1 MFGVLGGGGD
11 RHTRNWTNEKHRR
24 NCTEFYCVSV
34 RRVINAMECQS
45 RRISF
50 FLLGIMTPYTGLTY
64 WDFSHHSDASPS
76 RCLSQKR
83 HQTERKEA
91 TENVLL
97 VLIL

>member
-34 RRVINAMECQS
+34 SVRYVIHAMECQS

-76 RCLSQKR
+76 DEENKCRQDVSHRKDTKQK
-83 HQTERKEA
+83 ERR
-91 TENVLL
+91 
-97 VLIL
+97 